1 MKFICLNILRDSKKN
16 NQINDHNYQILYKPG
31 PDA

>member
-1 MKFICLNILRDSKKN
+1 MKCICLYILRDSKKI
-16 NQINDHNYQILYKPG
+16 NQINDDNYQILYKPG